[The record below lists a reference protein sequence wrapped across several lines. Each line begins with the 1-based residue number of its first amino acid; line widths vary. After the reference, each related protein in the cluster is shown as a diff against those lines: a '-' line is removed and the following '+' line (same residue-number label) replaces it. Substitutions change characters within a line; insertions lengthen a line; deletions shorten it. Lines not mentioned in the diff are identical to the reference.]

1 MAAMRIAAIVFIA
14 FWPGPAGAL
23 DQAEAV
29 RISRTYLASDDD
41 DERQMLAA
49 KLAGY
54 EGQIEPVLQKLSSR
68 RFEPVEAGY
77 LPEEHFSV
85 PELLKKHADDLLY
98 FTIPMSYRP
107 DRAAGLIV
115 FMHGGGNKS
124 SRKAPRWFMNFP
136 EDGDGESSQ
145 LGDLFDETGMIAVG
159 PSAPWNEDSSY
170 RWCLR
175 ESDDYLADVILE
187 CKSRFNIDPDR
198 VFLIGH
204 SMGGFGAYHHM
215 QRQPDRFAAVVVNA
229 GSWSLAHWPV
239 IRGTPLCI
247 VQGVRDAVRGQR
259 WHYTDV
265 EYARF
270 TDKLLAGQQLDC
282 VYFEH
287 EGEHSVSSGKRYLA
301 EYLKSAAKLRRDPY
315 ARHVV
320 LASPLG
326 FDEDYCFPVKH
337 NRWLTLDESADG
349 ELEYDELVTNGA
361 DDFDDWRLR
370 HRKGMSKGASI
381 DAVNRGDNIIEVNT
395 HNVARLTVW
404 LHPQMVDVTKPV
416 TISVNGKKLFNG
428 KVRPSLVTALESYD
442 RRHDWGLIYPIK
454 VELVEKP

>member
-1 MAAMRIAAIVFIA
+1 MASARIAVILFIA
-14 FWPGPAGAL
+14 VWPAAARAIE
-23 DQAEAV
+23 QAEAV
-29 RISRTYLASDDD
+29 QLSRSYLASDDD
-41 DERQMLAA
+41 DERQNLAS

-54 EGQIEPVLQKLSSR
+54 EGDIEPLLEKLSSQ

-77 LPEEHFSV
+77 RPEEYFSV
-85 PELLKKHADDLLY
+85 PALLARHPDDLLY
-98 FTIPMSYRP
+98 FTIPKSYRP
-107 DRAAGLIV
+107 DRATGLIV

-136 EDGDGESSQ
+136 DDGDDESSQ
-145 LGDLFDETGMIAVG
+145 LGDLFEATGMIAIG
-159 PSAPWNEDSSY
+159 PSAPWNERSSY

-204 SMGGFGAYHHM
+204 SMGGFGAYHHI

-247 VQGVRDAVRGQR
+247 VQGVHDAVRGQR

-265 EYARF
+265 QYARF
-270 TDKLLAGQQLDC
+270 TDKLLSGQKLDY

-287 EGEHSVSSGKRYLA
+287 EGEHSVSSGKKFLA
-301 EYLKSAAKLRRDPY
+301 RYLKSADKVRRDPY

-337 NRWLTLDESADG
+337 NRWLTLDESAEGD
-349 ELEYDELVTNGA
+349 LEYDELVTNGA

-370 HRKGMSKGASI
+370 HRKGKSNGASI
-381 DAVNRGDNIIEVNT
+381 DAVNRGDNTIVVNT
-395 HNVARLTVW
+395 RNVARFTVW
-404 LHPQMVDVTKPV
+404 LHPRMVDVEKPV
-416 TISVNGKKLFNG
+416 TISVNGKTLFTG
-428 KVRPSLVTALESYD
+428 KVRSSLATALESYE

-454 VELVEKP
+454 IELVESQ